1 MHNLFRRKKQSKMKQ
16 KERKKEKRGKFLST
30 EYHNLEQN
38 AETNFVTVHKK
49 EKRHVIMKHADIS
62 NL

>member
-1 MHNLFRRKKQSKMKQ
+1 MKQ

-38 AETNFVTVHKK
+38 AKTNFVTVHKK